1 LTVRSRHCR
10 TPIDLLYDAR
20 EDEELF
26 YYEAEAKLN
35 RTMTKLAATGLEG
48 RKAAHL
54 RVEYREQAAVL
65 EEACQALVQAHAR
78 LQLARSEAPCC
89 TEE

>member
-1 LTVRSRHCR
+1 MRSRHCR

-54 RVEYREQAAVL
+54 RVE
-65 EEACQALVQAHAR
+65 
-78 LQLARSEAPCC
+78 
-89 TEE
+89 